1 MKVSVPCMGKGG
13 SDDAVS
19 QHFGRAPAYT
29 VFDTET
35 GEYSVVMK
43 NGSEGPADLM
53 AGAGVNV
60 MLCGGIGQGAIVML
74 QQRGIDVFLGA
85 SGTIKDAIDAW
96 ESGSLSKNKNGN
108 CDSHEHDHNHDDCSC
123 NCSCHSQVSIS

>member
-1 MKVSVPCMGKGG
+1 MKVSVPCIGIGG
-13 SDDAVS
+13 SDDAVN

-35 GEYSVVMK
+35 GEYSVVLK

-53 AGAGVNV
+53 AGAGVSV
-60 MLCGGIGQGAIVML
+60 MLCGGIGKGASAML
-74 QQRGIDVFLGA
+74 QQRGIDVFIGA

-96 ESGSLSKNKNGN
+96 KSGALSKNPDGN
-108 CDSHEHDHNHDDCSC
+108 CDSHEHDDNHGECSSNC
-123 NCSCHSQVSIS
+123 NCHSQVTIN

>member
-1 MKVSVPCMGKGG
+1 MGKGG
-13 SDDAVS
+13 SDDAVN

-29 VFDTET
+29 VFDTDT
-35 GEYSVVMK
+35 GEYSVVVR

-60 MLCGGIGQGAIVML
+60 MLCGGIGKGASAML
-74 QQRGIDVFLGA
+74 QQRGIDVFIGA

-96 ESGSLSKNKNGN
+96 NSGALSKNPNGN
-108 CDSHEHDHNHDDCSC
+108 CNSHEHDDNHDECSSNC
-123 NCSCHSQVSIS
+123 NCHSHVTIS